1 MRITYEDADG
11 YNLDQE
17 VLIQEM
23 LKDHSMEHAHGYCSA
38 VQEPRWKVGF
48 QHLGSLPDDIAV
60 AVKAAVPMVQRFQS
74 QAQAKVD
81 DCALLEQETPD
92 PLST

>member
-1 MRITYEDADG
+1 
-11 YNLDQE
+11 
-17 VLIQEM
+17 
-23 LKDHSMEHAHGYCSA
+23 
-38 VQEPRWKVGF
+38 EPRWKVGF

>member
-1 MRITYEDADG
+1 MRRSVGNWSWTRDLLHRAAATSVGI
-11 YNLDQE
+11 N
-17 VLIQEM
+17 
-23 LKDHSMEHAHGYCSA
+23 A